1 MSLVVTLDDNSK
13 FVIPT
18 LLQNGVCYITEP
30 NSNGYSGIIKPSC
43 GGYANNINDII
54 SKYNP
59 PTLQELI
66 ASNWKTKTGCYFG
79 LYNSH
84 FIRLYLGAEALRIL
98 NTKVT
103 WDINWIF
110 SSQSDPNAPRMLYDW
125 YQGVPSIVYARRD
138 NTYTLNPADTLP
150 IRAKKLG
157 SDIYEDVYA
166 YSNSSSGGSDYI
178 YYFRNTRNEVY
189 QLPRYHYTEGS
200 VGEAI
205 GESLL
210 RSSILQNDSRTFY
223 PGTACPNYKF
233 ILDAIFG
240 DGYYEIGDDSPNIY
254 VSGGT
259 TDTPHNPY
267 PTGTIVPNDTGNTT
281 SQNTSG
287 TWALPFDDIS
297 TDHSDV
303 QSVDTGLYRMFG
315 MTKLQMQ
322 ALANALFTSPSE
334 IGENLVKLI
343 FGSPLEAIISCMEYP
358 FEVSPF
364 GMDDIHFIWD
374 TEAAF
379 PAVNGKALS
388 SEYLQVDFGTITVNR
403 YSGTFYDFEPYTTA
417 ELYIPYIGFVPLTP
431 TEIMGATLEIK
442 GWVHLATG
450 EMCIFVKSSIAGIIG
465 TYTTI
470 VGRQLPIS
478 SYDFRE
484 MYAAIIKTAAVA
496 ATGIAAGVN
505 AIPGILAANRNQVK
519 AYDKLQE
526 AIGKGGRYPVG
537 ALSRYRATERATDKA
552 ITNFANVMSE
562 ATADTMASA
571 ITAVATGSSVSRNN
585 SFTSGSGRCSPQDCF
600 LRLTYPH
607 QNVPANQNLLAYPV
621 NADGPLSRSDL
632 HGYTVVRTIHLQ
644 GIPATSEEIGE
655 LEQLLMG
662 GVWLP

>member
-1 MSLVVTLDDNSK
+1 MSLVVTLNDNSK

-18 LLQNGVCYITEP
+18 LLQNGICYTTEP
-30 NSNGYSGIIKPSC
+30 DKSGDYGIIMPSC
-43 GGYANNINDII
+43 GGYDNNINDII
-54 SKYNP
+54 SKFNP

-66 ASNWKTKTGCYFG
+66 ASNWRTKTGCYFS
-79 LYNSH
+79 LYSGH
-84 FIRLYLGAEALRIL
+84 FIQLRLGSEALRII
-98 NTKVT
+98 NTKIE
-103 WDINWIF
+103 WDINYIF
-110 SSQSDPNAPRMLYDW
+110 TSIYDPRSPRMLYDW
-125 YQGVPSIVYARRD
+125 YQGVPSVVYANTD
-138 NTYTLNPADTLP
+138 GTYTLSPVRSEP
-150 IRAKKLG
+150 VRAKRLG
-157 SDIYEDVYA
+157 SDDYEDVYA
-166 YSNSSSGGSDYI
+166 YCSSRTSSSKYQF
-178 YYFRNTRNEVY
+178 YFRTTRNEIY
-189 QLPRYHYTEGS
+189 QLPYYHHI
-200 VGEAI
+200 VGRVGDAI
-205 GESLL
+205 GSTML
-210 RSSILQNDSRTFY
+210 RSEILQDDNRDFIS
-223 PGTACPNYKF
+223 GTACPNYKF
-233 ILDAIFG
+233 VLDAIFG
-240 DGYYEIGDDSPNIY
+240 DGYYEIGDDSPNVY

-287 TWALPFDDIS
+287 TWTLPFDDIS
-297 TDHSDV
+297 TDHADV

-364 GMDDIHFIWD
+364 GMDNIHFIWD
-374 TEAAF
+374 TDAAF

-450 EMCIFVKSSIAGIIG
+450 EMCIFVKSSTAGIIG

-537 ALSRYRATERATDKA
+537 ALSHYRATERATDKA
-552 ITNFANVMSE
+552 ITNFANVLSE
-562 ATADTMASA
+562 ATADTTASA

>member
-1 MSLVVTLDDNSK
+1 MAVIYDINGNPLRVGYISTLNYPCRLDNTTKSFLTPDC
-13 FVIPT
+13 FVRYKNY
-18 LLQNGVCYITEP
+18 LEDAEDL
-30 NSNGYSGIIKPSC
+30 SNIVFQS
-43 GGYANNINDII
+43 
-54 SKYNP
+54 
-59 PTLQELI
+59 
-66 ASNWKTKTGCYFG
+66 GCYFTTYLIG
-79 LYNSH
+79 STSYYRLIVPNSVYEKWVAASLPTINM
-84 FIRLYLGAEALRIL
+84 IRLNNNEYYYATLSTIRNNGSIRAIYWPDTEALYF
-98 NTKVT
+98 
-103 WDINWIF
+103 F
-110 SSQSDPNAPRMLYDW
+110 S
-125 YQGVPSIVYARRD
+125 G
-138 NTYTLNPADTLP
+138 DTLSHIEVSNNEILEISTEQSQFTSYIYNYATSG
-150 IRAKKLG
+150 IRDHRFAFRT
-157 SDIYEDVYA
+157 VYGN
-166 YSNSSSGGSDYI
+166 YIQPVGWSNSSLHRSFIQSRTGTEYQTYSDGI
-178 YYFRNTRNEVY
+178 T
-189 QLPRYHYTEGS
+189 TEGYN
-200 VGEAI
+200 ENNMI
-205 GESLL
+205 INN
-210 RSSILQNDSRTFY
+210 ILFSDLFSQPDIY
-223 PGTACPNYKF
+223 
-233 ILDAIFG
+233 
-240 DGYYEIGDDSPNIY
+240 SP
-254 VSGGT
+254 GGT

-267 PTGTIVPNDTGNTT
+267 PAGTIVPNDTGNTT

-287 TWALPFDDIS
+287 TWTLPFDDIS
-297 TDHSDV
+297 TDHADV

-364 GMDDIHFIWD
+364 GMDNIHFIWD
-374 TEAAF
+374 TDGAF

-388 SEYLQVDFGTITVNR
+388 SEYLKVDFGTITVNR

-450 EMCIFVKSSIAGIIG
+450 EMCIFVKSSTAGIIG

-537 ALSRYRATERATDKA
+537 ALSHYRATERATDKA

-562 ATADTMASA
+562 ATADTTASA